1 MTSKNTFFNT
11 KHKCRMLAQI
21 MPQMWSNVTFMMT
34 IMNWERFRLFQQA
47 FKDFFFFNH
56 YEQVSLTT
64 LALNKCVISVTSSN
78 ASVRSYKL
86 EKEAFRVE
94 KHSKE

>member
-1 MTSKNTFFNT
+1 MQDVCTNNAT
-11 KHKCRMLAQI
+11 
-21 MPQMWSNVTFMMT
+21 NVEQCNFHDDHHELGKVQT
-34 IMNWERFRLFQQA
+34 FQQA